1 MSRKLTFVS
10 LMVLGAALVGGAV
23 AQTSTPAAP
32 QGHGKHFDAMDTNH
46 DGALDKS
53 EAKGRLA
60 KAFDEIDS
68 NKDGKLTKDE
78 IKAGWQARRAGKQ
91 ADRLARLDTDKDGKL
106 SWAEAEAAAKAR
118 FDKADVN
125 KDGVLD
131 ATEMTKGHKGWR
143 HHRKDT
149 APQQGR

>member
-10 LMVLGAALVGGAV
+10 LLVLGAAFAGGAL
-23 AQTSTPAAP
+23 AQTSAPATS
-32 QGHGKHFDAMDTNH
+32 QGHGQHFDAMDTNH
-46 DGALDKS
+46 DGAIDKT

-60 KAFDEIDS
+60 KAFDKIDS

-78 IKAGWQARRAGKQ
+78 IKAGWQARRAGKE

-131 ATEMTKGHKGWR
+131 AAEMAKGHKGWR